1 MCRIIFYDKKG
12 LSQQHFLESC
22 CIIKNMNNIERKKTT
37 KQKIIDAYWKL
48 LKSKGKGNVYVTDV
62 ARIAKVNRATFY
74 RNFIDVDEVLE
85 EIENNVIER
94 TKEIF
99 YQEFTSENFTSIV
112 EDFIIFDKELFDY
125 YSTLLGYNGDP
136 KFGYKLNKLIEMK
149 TSNTPFFAALPDNE
163 RKIVTAMVIGIIK
176 SIYELTKMGEITTP
190 PKQIYNFVLK
200 LLEKGF
206 PSIISEE
213 TINQYILK

>member
-99 YQEFTSENFTSIV
+99 YQESQLSVLLIANYFFSF
-112 EDFIIFDKELFDY
+112 LFH
-125 YSTLLGYNGDP
+125 
-136 KFGYKLNKLIEMK
+136 
-149 TSNTPFFAALPDNE
+149 
-163 RKIVTAMVIGIIK
+163 
-176 SIYELTKMGEITTP
+176 
-190 PKQIYNFVLK
+190 
-200 LLEKGF
+200 
-206 PSIISEE
+206 
-213 TINQYILK
+213 